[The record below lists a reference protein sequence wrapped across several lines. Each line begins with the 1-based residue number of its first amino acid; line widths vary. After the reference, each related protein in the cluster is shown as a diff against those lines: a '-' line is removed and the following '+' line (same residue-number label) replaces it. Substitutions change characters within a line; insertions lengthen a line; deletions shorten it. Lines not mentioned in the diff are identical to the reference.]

1 MSRRLQFTFTRSQD
15 TLRALRR
22 AAKNALEL
30 GLKTGT
36 PVWVVK
42 NNKLVDLTKEHGS
55 KKSAPKRSS
64 RNTNSI
70 NQIASRLR
78 GKYFRR
84 EFPDRYSRLR

>member
-1 MSRRLQFTFTRSQD
+1 VSRRVGGQSKEVQD

-42 NNKLVDLTKEHGS
+42 DNKLVDLTKEHRTL
-55 KKSAPKRSS
+55 KKSPSKRSS
-64 RNTNSI
+64 RKSNSRK
-70 NQIASRLR
+70 A
-78 GKYFRR
+78 
-84 EFPDRYSRLR
+84 DRVKKTQ

>member
-1 MSRRLQFTFTRSQD
+1 VSGQSKEVQD

-42 NNKLVDLTKEHGS
+42 DNKLVDLTKEHRTA
-55 KKSAPKRSS
+55 KKSPAKRSS
-64 RNTNSI
+64 LKSD
-70 NQIASRLR
+70 SR
-78 GKYFRR
+78 KA
-84 EFPDRYSRLR
+84 DRVMKTR

>member
-1 MSRRLQFTFTRSQD
+1 MSRRVNQPSPDARD

-42 NNKLVDLTKEHGS
+42 NNKLVDLTKEHRAS
-55 KKSAPKRSS
+55 KKTPAKRSS
-64 RNTNSI
+64 RKINSRK
-70 NQIASRLR
+70 ATAKSSR
-78 GKYFRR
+78 
-84 EFPDRYSRLR
+84 

>member
-1 MSRRLQFTFTRSQD
+1 MSRRMGEHSKEVQD

-42 NNKLVDLTKEHGS
+42 NNKLVDITKEHRAS
-55 KKSAPKRSS
+55 KKSPSKRTSQKSDS
-64 RNTNSI
+64 RK
-70 NQIASRLR
+70 A
-78 GKYFRR
+78 
-84 EFPDRYSRLR
+84 DRVKMQ

>member
-1 MSRRLQFTFTRSQD
+1 MNRRVNQPSPEARD

-42 NNKLVDLTKEHGS
+42 DNKLVDLTKEHRTS
-55 KKSAPKRSS
+55 KKQSSKRSS
-64 RNTNSI
+64 KKTR
-70 NQIASRLR
+70 SR
-78 GKYFRR
+78 KA
-84 EFPDRYSRLR
+84 DRVRT